1 MRKIMWFILG
11 VTLYL
16 AGPAA
21 ADSRALVREF
31 AACAGRYSAQM
42 EWRWLMSAE
51 GADAS
56 AANRAYF
63 VDLIDAVMPDALED
77 GVDPRDVLA
86 WRIEA
91 KHAQAKLMNVM
102 TFSVEADVATPAAQ
116 SAAHYLS
123 YCDAM
128 LPSS

>member
-1 MRKIMWFILG
+1 MGIILG

-16 AGPAA
+16 AGPAS
-21 ADSRALVREF
+21 ADSRSLVREF

-42 EWRWLMSAE
+42 EWRWLMSVE
-51 GADAS
+51 GADVS

-63 VDLIDAVMPDALED
+63 VDLIEAVMPEALND
-77 GVDPRDVLA
+77 GLHPRDVLA

-91 KHAQAKLMNVM
+91 KHAQAKLMQVA
-102 TFSVEADVATPAAQ
+102 TFSQEADVATPAVQ
-116 SAAHYLS
+116 SAVHYLS

-128 LPSS
+128 LPTS